1 MNNAGTLA
9 PESPK
14 SGPPASLS
22 FWAAAAYSS
31 QVAGGVILYFSNT
44 SVR

>member
-1 MNNAGTLA
+1 MYSAGTLD

-14 SGPPASLS
+14 KGPPASLS

-31 QVAGGVILYFSNT
+31 QVFGGVILYFSNT